1 MTSVEKNA
9 SPSVTNEKSQP
20 QEAGSCCQLTR
31 PDRPH
36 GPMVACKAQTETGLK
51 TGVFAP
57 PFSNTHTCSQFRNEN
72 PYPAM
77 LAPKHLQDSH
87 LVVMMAKESYSFVI
101 VTDVILMWNPIML
114 LLLLLC
120 YCNDVPD
127 NQHLMGG

>member
-1 MTSVEKNA
+1 
-9 SPSVTNEKSQP
+9 
-20 QEAGSCCQLTR
+20 
-31 PDRPH
+31 
-36 GPMVACKAQTETGLK
+36 
-51 TGVFAP
+51 
-57 PFSNTHTCSQFRNEN
+57 
-72 PYPAM
+72 M

-127 NQHLMGG
+127 NQHLMGGQTAAEICTDTHADRTVDTTPDNHMPIPRHKNEMIKSL